1 MILRV
6 LEDYN
11 KAYAIAAACK
21 SEFAKLL
28 STQYE
33 RRMRLSLARL
43 GVLSSDPLATEK
55 SVLIAHGLDLVQ
67 QLAEADEYRLD
78 ELKAK
83 YELPYDVS
91 SANCS
96 KLEASKTDAV
106 IAAARLEHL
115 KLKGAYCRLTSEECA
130 EINRLYGM
138 LEKRELLPHARHILQ
153 QALAARYS
161 ELVYAYSETP
171 TNDRSLA
178 IEALWEVGFYRTD
191 FITGV
196 PGQHERDLMLVNP
209 DWREMATNRKWLEI
223 AADTIK
229 AEDAHMTPMYP
240 IYEEDVEVLKRNPDW
255 TEVLSN
261 PTILSMAYIYT
272 V

>member
-6 LEDYN
+6 LDEYR
-11 KAYAIAAACK
+11 KAYAIAATCK

-43 GVLSSDPLATEK
+43 GVRPSDPLAIEK
-55 SVLIAHGLDLVQ
+55 SVLIAYGLDLVQ
-67 QLAEADEYRLD
+67 QLAGADEYRLG
-78 ELKAK
+78 ELKAA
-83 YELPYDVS
+83 YELPREVS
-91 SANCS
+91 SAKCS
-96 KLEASKTDAV
+96 ELEASKMDAV

-115 KLKGAYCRLTSEECA
+115 KSKGAYCRLTSEECV
-130 EINRLYGM
+130 EINRLYDM

-153 QALAARYS
+153 QALAARNS
-161 ELVYAYSETP
+161 ELLYAYSETP

-209 DWREMATNRKWLEI
+209 DWREMATSQKWLEI
-223 AADTIK
+223 ATDTVK
-229 AEDAHMTPMYP
+229 AKDTYGTPMYP
-240 IYEEDVEVLKRNPDW
+240 ISERDMEVLGRNPDW
-255 TEVLSN
+255 IEILSN
-261 PTILSMAYIYT
+261 PTILSMAYTI
-272 V
+272 